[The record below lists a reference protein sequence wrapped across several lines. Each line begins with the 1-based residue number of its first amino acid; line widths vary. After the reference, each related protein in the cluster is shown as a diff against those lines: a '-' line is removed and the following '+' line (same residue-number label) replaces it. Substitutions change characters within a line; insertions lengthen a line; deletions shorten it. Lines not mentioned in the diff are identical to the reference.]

1 MPLFRLNSSVA
12 SNYLKHRSLSS
23 LVHRAYKAFSWPNP
37 YLSLQKNPSTPSIH
51 CWIFKALGLSTAN
64 TTTLFLVSVPSIM
77 LIDPSAISSLL
88 GLAVWSFQIHN
99 LKEIFLNPLCQI
111 SYSLLLCVPGQQR
124 HFYLKQITLYYT
136 VFRCFPLLPLS
147 PVKYKL
153 RLFLFTLRHLQLIN
167 VTLTNAD
174 LK

>member
-1 MPLFRLNSSVA
+1 MSLFCLNSSVA
-12 SNYLKHRSLSS
+12 SNYLKHRSRSS

-37 YLSLQKNPSTPSIH
+37 FLSLQKNPSTPSIH
-51 CWIFKALGLSTAN
+51 CWIFKALGLST
-64 TTTLFLVSVPSIM
+64 TLFLVSVPSIV
-77 LIDPSAISSLL
+77 LTDPSAISSLI
-88 GLAVWSFQIHN
+88 GLAVSSFKIHN

-124 HFYLKQITLYYT
+124 HFYLKQIILYYT

>member
-1 MPLFRLNSSVA
+1 
-12 SNYLKHRSLSS
+12 
-23 LVHRAYKAFSWPNP
+23 
-37 YLSLQKNPSTPSIH
+37 
-51 CWIFKALGLSTAN
+51 
-64 TTTLFLVSVPSIM
+64 M

-88 GLAVWSFQIHN
+88 GLAVSSFKIHN

-111 SYSLLLCVPGQQR
+111 SYSLILYIPGQQR
-124 HFYLKQITLYYT
+124 HFYLKQIILYYT

-167 VTLTNAD
+167 VTLTKCWPQIKSGSTELHFSTKCRGHTSDIATRENSGSSNLTSLASESPTPFITR
-174 LK
+174 